1 MVESISFFSC
11 SGVRHLQTLL
21 IEAGLVPG
29 AHPALSALLNSDAL
43 LLTKPLNKG
52 FFSKSFLILSM
63 VESISFFSCS
73 GVRHLQT
80 LLIEAGSVP
89 GAHPALSALQSPP
102 DALLLVFLV
111 FLVFLVSLVFWSPQ
125 RFGAPG
131 GYSNEQPPSDTLLL
145 TKPLNNGSFSKSFLI
160 LSIVESMMS

>member
-21 IEAGLVPG
+21 IEAGSVPG
-29 AHPALSALLNSDAL
+29 AHPALSALQNSAAL
-43 LLTKPLNKG
+43 LLTKPLKNG

-89 GAHPALSALQSPP
+89 GAHPALSALQIS
-102 DALLLVFLV
+102 DA
-111 FLVFLVSLVFWSPQ
+111 
-125 RFGAPG
+125 
-131 GYSNEQPPSDTLLL
+131 LLL
-145 TKPLNNGSFSKSFLI
+145 TKPLNNGFFSKSFLI
-160 LSIVESMMS
+160 LSVVESIMSRADGRESRSRGIGSYDSNDSSESKALLF